1 MRNLSK
7 REEEIMDRLFKLST
21 TLLKEGLTSN
31 NPVIIDVANSIG
43 IVAGAIPHEKKM
55 EELNL
60 LHAMYSAKIIMEESL
75 NNDANFFDKFD
86 NFKHDDEDDE
96 DDDN

>member
-1 MRNLSK
+1 MRKLTK

-31 NPVIIDVANSIG
+31 NPIIIDVANSIG

-75 NNDANFFDKFD
+75 NHDANFFDNLG
-86 NFKHDDEDDE
+86 NFRHDDEEDE